1 MKEYIN
7 ITIDDEEG
15 TTSAVLK
22 EGSSDEKI
30 YTIPYKPILKQPL
43 LFGKP
48 IRLLARLQLLMMIRI
63 ASILKIL
70 KQA

>member
-22 EGSSDEKI
+22 EGSSDEKNI
-30 YTIPYKPILKQPL
+30 HYTL
-43 LFGKP
+43 
-48 IRLLARLQLLMMIRI
+48 
-63 ASILKIL
+63 
-70 KQA
+70 

>member
-30 YTIPYKPILKQPL
+30 YTIPYNPNEYINNTNIKPTYEIKSLFQLRELLK
-43 LFGKP
+43 
-48 IRLLARLQLLMMIRI
+48 
-63 ASILKIL
+63 
-70 KQA
+70 

>member
-22 EGSSDEKI
+22 EGNSDEKI
-30 YTIPYKPILKQPL
+30 YTM
-43 LFGKP
+43 F
-48 IRLLARLQLLMMIRI
+48 
-63 ASILKIL
+63 
-70 KQA
+70 